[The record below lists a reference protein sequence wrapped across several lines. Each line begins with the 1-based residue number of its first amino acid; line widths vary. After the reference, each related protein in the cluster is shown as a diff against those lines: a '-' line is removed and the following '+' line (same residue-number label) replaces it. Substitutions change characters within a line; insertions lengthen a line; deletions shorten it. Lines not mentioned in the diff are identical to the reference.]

1 MVLMVLVCWGMVV
14 GKSYGQNVPT
24 IEGNNLVKI
33 WDRTFGGI
41 YDDIVKSVLKTDDG
55 GFIISGFS
63 SSPQGG
69 DKSQSSIREA
79 DIWLVKIDKKGNKE
93 WDRTIGGKAYDF
105 APIIKQTKDGGYI
118 IGANSNSDIG
128 GDKTQQSFGV
138 CPNGPCPFYDYWL
151 IKIDKNGNKIWDRT
165 YGGNM
170 NEDLSSLV
178 VCKDGGFLLGGTS
191 ISGIGGT
198 KTQDNKPTDNF
209 ISWYDN
215 TDYWVVR
222 VDSVGNKLWDKTFGT
237 GVADILSA
245 MIEVEDGF
253 LLTGN
258 AGGRTGDTNTSGG
271 WLFKINK
278 IGTIIWSKS
287 LENSHHISN
296 MILDNDN
303 NIFLLGDSRYTS
315 DFLFTKTNNNGDLLW
330 EKKIPIPPLFYS
342 NLPTSLLLLE
352 NNTIILGIS
361 DGNDGRNG
369 DANVKSKYSIFNVDT
384 HGNILWYEVINLI
397 NPPLFK
403 YYDTML
409 NYAGKDEIIL
419 SMPADIGTG
428 GLKSEENRGYRDYW
442 ILKLSIN
449 RKVIINRITGNI
461 YNDLNTNCQLNPN
474 ETGLKNILVRATPGN
489 YNTFTDDKGNYTL
502 YLDDIGTYT
511 VTPIISTSKKNII
524 TSVCNPNSQT
534 VSFTSL
540 GNIKLDVNFGLK
552 APNCANLSVDIAS
565 NRRRR
570 CFRNFT
576 TVKYANEGYLAADNV
591 QLKVIYPKYVV
602 PICSSTVW
610 TSLQDSVITYNLGR
624 LEAGQTGQIVITD
637 SVVCGNESIRGL
649 TQCTKAIISPKSSCV
664 ANNPNW
670 DKADLQAFSQ
680 CVGGNNAKLSVINTG
695 EAMRDSTVWRLFLN
709 GVLKQQGK
717 LKLGKGENYSFEI
730 LAKGNTIRLEADQ
743 TPNHPV
749 GQYALTTIE
758 RCGGVVAFNAIL
770 SPPSVQLPININ
782 ASGEEIATS
791 CMPIIDSYDPNDK
804 QVIPAGVGT
813 SNIVR
818 DADELEFQVR
828 FQNTGSDTAYTVI
841 IRDTLSTAL
850 DIASL
855 QVGASSHNYTYT
867 VSGKNNPII
876 TWTFDKINLPAQKQN
891 DLGSN
896 GFVKFKIAQ
905 IPNNAKGTKIKNKAG
920 IYFDFNSPI
929 ITNETNLTVGD
940 LVSDLN
946 NAADLATIFL
956 CNNKPQSTSSQAG
969 TDKITASD
977 SLVLS
982 ANLVEKGTGIWK
994 VVQGTGV
1001 FTNAS
1006 NPKTTVKKIGLGE
1019 NIYEWSV
1026 SLCNTISASKVKII
1040 KVATPKVEIT
1050 TKGDTL
1056 MVGEADS
1063 YQWFL
1068 NGQAI
1073 LGATSQ
1079 SFIAK
1084 TNGTYTV
1091 EIKKF
1096 GVTVISP
1103 AFKHTITG
1111 IEDELL
1117 QKYTTLIPNP
1127 AQNTCVLQAS
1137 NDYFGE
1143 VKLSIS
1149 NLLGQIVF
1157 QTVVDKNETN
1167 LSQTLDLQSFANGIY
1182 FVYLQ
1187 TEKGKLVK
1195 KLVKM

>member
-1 MVLMVLVCWGMVV
+1 MALVCWGMV
-14 GKSYGQNVPT
+14 GKSYGQDVPT
-24 IEGNNLVKI
+24 LTENNIAKI
-33 WDRTFGGI
+33 WD
-41 YDDIVKSVLKTDDG
+41 KTLGSNGTDLIGNIIKTKDN
-55 GFIISGFS
+55 GFIIVGFS
-63 SSPQGG
+63 GNDFSG
-69 DKSQSSIREA
+69 DKSQD
-79 DIWLVKIDKKGNKE
+79 DILGEGWEIWVVKIDAQGHKVWDKTFGGNNSETK
-93 WDRTIGGKAYDF
+93 
-105 APIIKQTKDGGYI
+105 PIIASTNDGNYI
-118 IGANSNSDIG
+118 ILATSNSYIS
-128 GDKTQQSFGV
+128 GDKTQDAVGFLSS
-138 CPNGPCPFYDYWL
+138 DYWL
-151 IKIDKNGNKIWDRT
+151 IKIDGNGNKIWDKT
-165 YGGNM
+165 YGGTDYD
-170 NEDLSSLV
+170 EATSIIS
-178 VCKDGGFLLGGTS
+178 CKDNGFLLGGLSSSDIGENKTQTRKGGYDYWV
-191 ISGIGGT
+191 IKTDANGNQLWDATFGGT
-198 KTQDNKPTDNF
+198 SNDNLSNMVEFEQGFLLGGNSGSNDGDNTTSSSGDWFIKIDKNGKKIWDKNYQTSGMATMTVTKDNF
-209 ISWYDN
+209 IVFATNFASNHSISKINEDGQLVWQKTVPRADSIRCLTILEDN
-215 TDYWVVR
+215 TMLSFSTSRLDNYISYLSP
-222 VDSVGNKLWDKTFGT
+222 DGNLLW
-237 GVADILSA
+237 
-245 MIEVEDGF
+245 IET
-253 LLTGN
+253 LKN
-258 AGGRTGDTNTSGG
+258 MGGRIDYIGNNEF
-271 WLFKINK
+271 LF
-278 IGTIIWSKS
+278 
-287 LENSHHISN
+287 
-296 MILDNDN
+296 
-303 NIFLLGDSRYTS
+303 YTS
-315 DFLFTKTNNNGDLLW
+315 TDK
-330 EKKIPIPPLFYS
+330 
-342 NLPTSLLLLE
+342 
-352 NNTIILGIS
+352 
-361 DGNDGRNG
+361 
-369 DANVKSKYSIFNVDT
+369 
-384 HGNILWYEVINLI
+384 NI
-397 NPPLFK
+397 
-403 YYDTML
+403 
-409 NYAGKDEIIL
+409 
-419 SMPADIGTG
+419 G
-428 GLKSEENRGYRDYW
+428 GLKSENSRGGSYDYW
-442 ILKLSIN
+442 
-449 RKVIINRITGNI
+449 VIKFTGRFNSKTNRITGSI

-474 ETGLKNILVRATPGN
+474 ETGLRNILVRATPGN
-489 YNTFTDDKGNYTL
+489 YNTFTDEKGNYTL
-502 YLDDIGTYT
+502 YLDDIGTYK
-511 VTPIISTSKKNII
+511 VTPNLSTRQQSLLSP
-524 TSVCNPNSQT
+524 TCSPNSQT
-534 VSFTSL
+534 ISFTSL
-540 GNIKLDVNFGLK
+540 GNIKSDVNFGYK
-552 APNCANLSVDIAS
+552 VTPCATLTVDISS

-570 CFRNFT
+570 CFRSFT
-576 TVKYANEGYLAADNV
+576 TVKYANEGYAAADNV
-591 QLKVIYPKYVV
+591 QLKVIYPQYVV
-602 PICSSTVW
+602 PIRSSVAW
-610 TSLQDSVITYNLGR
+610 TSRQDTVITYNLGR
-624 LEAGQTGQIVITD
+624 LAAGQTGQIVITD
-637 SVVCGNESIRGL
+637 SVICGNESIRGL
-649 TQCTKAIISPKSSCV
+649 TQCTKAIISPKSTCIT
-664 ANNPNW
+664 NNPNW

-680 CVGGNNAKLSVINTG
+680 CVGAKNVKLSVVNTG
-695 EAMRDSTVWRLFLN
+695 EAMRDSTAWRLFLN
-709 GVLKQQGK
+709 GVLKQQGR

-730 LAKGNTIRLEADQ
+730 LAKGNTVRLEADQ

-758 RCGGVVAFNAIL
+758 RCGGVIAFSAVL
-770 SPPSVQLPININ
+770 PPPSVQLPININ

-791 CMPIIDSYDPNDK
+791 CMPILDSYDPNDK

-905 IPNNAKGTKIKNKAG
+905 MPNNAKGTKIKNKAG

-946 NAADLATIFL
+946 NAADLATIFV
-956 CNNKPQSTSSQAG
+956 CNNKPQPTSSQAG
-969 TDKITASD
+969 TDKTTVAD

-982 ANLVEKGTGIWK
+982 ANIAEKGTGIWK

-1026 SLCNTISASKVKII
+1026 SLCNTISASKVKIT
-1040 KVATPKVEIT
+1040 KVATPKAEIT

-1056 MVGEADS
+1056 IVEIADS

-1073 LGATSQ
+1073 SGATSQ

-1117 QKYTTLIPNP
+1117 QKSTTLIPNP
-1127 AQNTCVLQAS
+1127 AQNICVLQVS

-1157 QTVVDKNETN
+1157 QTVIDKNEIN
-1167 LSQTLDLQSFANGIY
+1167 LSQTLDLQHFANGIY

-1187 TEKGKLVK
+1187 TAKGKVVK
-1195 KLVKM
+1195 KLVRM